1 MSHDRR
7 IIVATLSAILLIGG
21 LMAAMPPQLPAQEN
35 PYAEN
40 YFRMLTD
47 RGIATDAQGL
57 RGFLESHIPGPED
70 GKRLKQQLDDLGHDD
85 YAKREAAMQ
94 ALLARP
100 PRSLDDLDKL
110 SNGTDPEVRWRA
122 KLILDSLR
130 QPGNDLLYASLIVI
144 NSRKV
149 QGLADVVLGVA
160 PLCQSESMQ
169 LAMSRALI
177 ATSTKGDAEILKK
190 NLKSDDARVRMAC
203 LNAIVGTLG
212 ESAVTDVLPLLDD
225 PSDQVRFDAASQLL
239 EFKRAESLKALGKLL
254 LSEQLTVRN
263 RSIHKLRS
271 TLKVSLPY
279 SGYEPPEDR
288 ARHAAEW
295 QKTIEANLSEKPEAA
310 PTTSSNGGAFIPRIV
325 LQSARSRGLILIG
338 RDGSVQTKDVER
350 AGGRTTAV
358 ESGNLLSVHPS
369 SSQVTETDSAGKVV
383 WQSKALDERPILATR
398 RKDGATLVAT
408 MEGSLIELNAAGDM
422 IRKAVIGVVVD
433 LEPLPNGDV
442 LLVSFADGVVKQ
454 IDMTGRLL
462 WQSPLPGPPT
472 SACIAKDG
480 HALIALQGPKQIV
493 DLDLAT
499 KEMKTL
505 TSAFRS
511 PTQIEQLED
520 GRLAVVDVAG
530 AHLADRQGALIET
543 IKPFPNAAGGF

>member
-1 MSHDRR
+1 
-7 IIVATLSAILLIGG
+7 
-21 LMAAMPPQLPAQEN
+21 MAVMPVTLPAQEN

-47 RGIATDAQGL
+47 RGISTDAAGL
-57 RGFLESHIPGPED
+57 RGFLESHVPGPED
-70 GKRLKQQLDDLGHDD
+70 GKRLKQTLDDLGHDE

-94 ALLARP
+94 SLLARP
-100 PRSLDDLDKL
+100 PRSLDDLEKL
-110 SNGTDPEVRWRA
+110 ANGNDPEVRWRA
-122 KLILDSLR
+122 KLVLDSLR

-149 QGLADVVLGVA
+149 QGLTDVVLGVA

-169 LAMSRALI
+169 LAMSRALL
-177 ATSTKGDAEILKK
+177 ATAPKDDAAILRK
-190 NLKSDDARVRMAC
+190 NLKHEDPRVRMAC
-203 LNAIVGTLG
+203 ADALVGVIG
-212 ESAVTDVLPLLDD
+212 EAAANDVLPLLDD
-225 PSDQVRFDAASQLL
+225 PSDLVRFDAAAQLL
-239 EFKRAESLKALGKLL
+239 DYKRAESLTTLGKLL

-295 QKTIEANLSEKPEAA
+295 QKTIEANLNENPQASTPG
-310 PTTSSNGGAFIPRIV
+310 TSSLSGPFSPQVV
-325 LQSARSRGLILIG
+325 LQSPRYRGLVLIG
-338 RDGSVQTKDVER
+338 RDGGIQTKEVER
-350 AGGRTTAV
+350 TGGRTTATGV
-358 ESGNLLSVHPS
+358 GTLLAVAPGTVQVH
-369 SSQVTETDSAGKVV
+369 ETDPEGKVI
-383 WQSKALDERPILATR
+383 WQSKGLDEHPIIAVR
-398 RKDGATLVAT
+398 QKDGGTLVAT
-408 MEGSLIELNAAGDM
+408 TEGSLIELNANGDM
-422 IRKAVIGVVVD
+422 IRKTVIGVVVD

-442 LLVSFADGVVKQ
+442 LLISFADSLVKQ
-454 IDMTGRLL
+454 IDRTGKVL
-462 WQSPLPGPPT
+462 WQATLPGPPT
-472 SACIAKDG
+472 SSCLAKDG
-480 HALIALQGPKQIV
+480 HVLVTLQGPKQII

-499 KEMKTL
+499 KEMKAL
-505 TSAFRS
+505 SSSFRS